1 MFNYCAINLLEIK
14 SMLKNMD
21 NNRYSS
27 SLVLLSGASVGQH
40 VRHILEFYTC
50 LISAK
55 KLGVVNYD
63 GRKRN
68 LQLETNGA
76 FAQIQIDEIIADLPN
91 FNVAKQLF
99 LEGNYTHQN
108 NPITTITTTFG
119 RELAYCLEHSIH
131 HQALIKIG
139 LKELNLE
146 NIIKE
151 NFGVAPATI
160 RYKQD
165 QCAQ

>member
-1 MFNYCAINLLEIK
+1 MFNYCSTNLLEIK
-14 SMLKNMD
+14 SLLNNID
-21 NNRYSS
+21 NKKYSTP
-27 SLVLLSGASVGQH
+27 LVLLSGASVGQH

-50 LISAK
+50 LITAK
-55 KLGVVNYD
+55 NLGVVNYD
-63 GRKRN
+63 GRQRN
-68 LQLETNGA
+68 LQLETDVV
-76 FAQIQIDEIIADLPN
+76 FAQNQIDEIVFSLPTLE
-91 FNVAKQLF
+91 ATKPLF
-99 LEGNYTHQN
+99 LAGNYTHSI
-108 NPITTITTTFG
+108 NPNTTISTTFG

-146 NIIKE
+146 TIINE

-160 RYKQD
+160 RYKQE